1 MNLVESHS
9 IIWDWEIKGGTM
21 TTQQHGPVFEVLG
34 ELVSLIYRCPR
45 CGEKIEV
52 FTYELNKKHICP
64 KCGKQI
70 NSVKSDR
77 YLDGR
82 VRTTASN

>member
-1 MNLVESHS
+1 
-9 IIWDWEIKGGTM
+9 M
-21 TTQQHGPVFEVLG
+21 TTQQHGKVLEVLG

-52 FTYELNKKHICP
+52 LSYELNKNHICP
-64 KCGKQI
+64 KCGKQTDFMKRAR
-70 NSVKSDR
+70 SLHR
-77 YLDGR
+77 P